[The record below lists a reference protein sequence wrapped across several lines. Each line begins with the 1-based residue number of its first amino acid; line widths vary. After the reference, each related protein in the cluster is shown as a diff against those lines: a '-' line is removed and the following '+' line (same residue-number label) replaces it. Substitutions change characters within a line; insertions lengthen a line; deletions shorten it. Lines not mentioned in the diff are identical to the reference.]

1 MFDTLDDNLGL
12 REAYKGRFFLGV
24 VTENVDPL
32 NLDRVQV
39 SVAGLYEPTSGSV
52 PWCGP
57 IKISPF
63 GISKDWGV
71 YGAPAIGSDV
81 LILLQDGDAHY
92 PMYLSI
98 QRGAQPG
105 FVSGTNW
112 GFVDPFKNKLNVDLK
127 TGAMKFVA
135 NAGVTFDISSEG
147 ALSVKAKSTATLT
160 APVFEF
166 HGDVHTHGALTNNG
180 VNVGS
185 SHKHTGV
192 ISGGATTGGPT

>member
-1 MFDTLDDNLGL
+1 MFDTLDNNLEL
-12 REAYKGRFFLGV
+12 RDDYKGRLFLGV
-24 VTENVDPL
+24 VTDNKDPL
-32 NLDRVQV
+32 NMDRVQV
-39 SVAGLYEPTSGSV
+39 SVLGLYDPNSGSV

-57 IKISPF
+57 LKISPF

-98 QRGAQPG
+98 QRAAQAG

-112 GFVDPFKNKLNVDLK
+112 GFVDPFKNRLNFDLA
-127 TGAMKFVA
+127 TGAIQFVA
-135 NAGVTFDISSEG
+135 AAGVTINISKDG
-147 ALSVKAKSTATLT
+147 ALDVTAKSTATLK
-160 APVFEF
+160 APTFEF
-166 HGDVHTHGALTNNG
+166 IGDVNTHGALTNNG

-185 SHKHTGV
+185 THVHVGV
-192 ISGGATTGGPT
+192 IPGGGSTGGPH